1 MPAIARMAR
10 SYRSTPLLRRFA
22 SKLAPTGTGKA
33 LAALLRKK
41 MKIFCIYHCKV
52 CLAVSS

>member
-10 SYRSTPLLRRFA
+10 SYRLIALPWLFA
-22 SKLAPTGTGKA
+22 SKLAPTGRETA
-33 LAALLRKK
+33 ERAVSQENEN
-41 MKIFCIYHCKV
+41 FCSRRCKV